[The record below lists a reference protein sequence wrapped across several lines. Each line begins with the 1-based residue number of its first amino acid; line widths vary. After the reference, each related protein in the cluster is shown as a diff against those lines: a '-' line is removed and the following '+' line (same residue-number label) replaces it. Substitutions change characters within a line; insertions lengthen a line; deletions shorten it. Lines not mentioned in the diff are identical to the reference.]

1 MALPVNGG
9 VQERTHDRARRT
21 AGARRLG
28 VIGVGVLAAALS
40 VGISAVPSAA
50 ALTAQESQLAA
61 TAPEPS
67 ATLPASQP
75 PVGVAI
81 PTFVGDTAQAAAPAQ
96 LTKADDTPVSPGST
110 TGTAPDEGNEIIVT
124 ARQSSR
130 IDPLAKLNA
139 QSFAAIQAIDKAVV
153 APVALGYA
161 SAVPKPVRNGL
172 RNLLRNLDEPVSF
185 LNDILQ
191 LKIGRAAKSAAR
203 FGINSTIGVGGLF
216 DMARR
221 KPFNLPYRPNSF
233 ANTFAC
239 YGVGNGPYFYLPL
252 VGPTTLR
259 DLFGLGLDKAV
270 LPTVVGK
277 PFDDGKVNVA
287 LGVVDILTDRVEI
300 DGQLQRI
307 RNESGDP
314 YVAVREVY
322 LAQRRAE
329 IGAICP
335 RHEDTDPDP
344 NLISRV
350 GKGPR

>member
-1 MALPVNGG
+1 M
-9 VQERTHDRARRT
+9 
-21 AGARRLG
+21 G
-28 VIGVGVLAAALS
+28 VIAVGALAAAALS
-40 VGISAVPSAA
+40 AGTQAATPAA
-50 ALTAQESQLAA
+50 ALTAQESQPSA
-61 TAPEPS
+61 TAPERS
-67 ATLPASQP
+67 APLPATQP
-75 PVGVAI
+75 PVEVAV
-81 PTFVGDTAQAAAPAQ
+81 PTFVGDTTQDAATAQ
-96 LTKADDTPVSPGST
+96 LTKADGTPVSLGST
-110 TGTAPDEGNEIIVT
+110 TGTAPEEGKEIIVT
-124 ARQSSR
+124 ARQSAR
-130 IDPLAKLNA
+130 IDPLVELNA

-161 SAVPKPVRNGL
+161 SVVPKPIRNGL
-172 RNLLRNLDEPVSF
+172 RNVLRNLDEPAGF
-185 LNDILQ
+185 LNYILQ

-203 FGINSTIGVGGLF
+203 FGINSTMGVAGVF

-221 KPFNLPYRPNSF
+221 KPFNLAYRPNSF

-239 YGVGNGPYFYLPL
+239 YGVGNGPYFFLPL

-277 PFDDGKVNVA
+277 PFDDGKVNVV
-287 LGVVDILTDRVEI
+287 LGVVDALTDRVEI
-300 DGQLQRI
+300 DSQLERI

-314 YVAVREVY
+314 YFAVREVY

-335 RHEDTDPDP
+335 RRGDTNPDP
-344 NLISRV
+344 NLIPRV

>member
-1 MALPVNGG
+1 M
-9 VQERTHDRARRT
+9 
-21 AGARRLG
+21 G
-28 VIGVGVLAAALS
+28 VIAIGALAAAALFA
-40 VGISAVPSAA
+40 GTSAALPAA
-50 ALTAQESQLAA
+50 ALTAQESQPAA

-67 ATLPASQP
+67 APLPATQP
-75 PVGVAI
+75 PVGVAV
-81 PTFVGDTAQAAAPAQ
+81 PTFVGDTTQVAATLQ
-96 LTKADDTPVSPGST
+96 LTKADGPPVSPGST

-130 IDPLAKLNA
+130 IDPLARLNA

-172 RNLLRNLDEPVSF
+172 RNVLRNLDEPVSF
-185 LNDILQ
+185 LNYILQ

-300 DGQLQRI
+300 DSQLQRI

-335 RHEDTDPDP
+335 RHGDTKPDP
-344 NLISRV
+344 NLIPRV

>member
-1 MALPVNGG
+1 M
-9 VQERTHDRARRT
+9 
-21 AGARRLG
+21 G
-28 VIGVGVLAAALS
+28 VIAVGALAAAALAI
-40 VGISAVPSAA
+40 GTSAAPSAA
-50 ALTAQESQLAA
+50 RLTAQESQPAA

-67 ATLPASQP
+67 ATLPATQP
-75 PVGVAI
+75 PVGVAVPI
-81 PTFVGDTAQAAAPAQ
+81 LVGDMAQVAAPAQ
-96 LTKADDTPVSPGST
+96 PTKADGTPVSPGST
-110 TGTAPDEGNEIIVT
+110 AGTAPDEATEIIVT

-139 QSFAAIQAIDKAVV
+139 QSFAALQAIDKAVV

-172 RNLLRNLDEPVSF
+172 RNVLRNLDEPASF
-185 LNDILQ
+185 LNYILQ

-239 YGVGNGPYFYLPL
+239 YGVGNGPYFFLPI

-270 LPTVVGK
+270 LPIGVGK

-287 LGVVDILTDRVEI
+287 LGVVDAVTDRVEI
-300 DGQLQRI
+300 DSQLQRI

-314 YVAVREVY
+314 YVAVRDVY

-335 RHEDTDPDP
+335 RNGDTNPDPD
-344 NLISRV
+344 LISRV

>member
-1 MALPVNGG
+1 M
-9 VQERTHDRARRT
+9 
-21 AGARRLG
+21 G
-28 VIGVGVLAAALS
+28 VIAVAAIAAALS
-40 VGISAVPSAA
+40 VATSAAHSAA
-50 ALTAQESQLAA
+50 ALTAQEGQPAA
-61 TAPEPS
+61 TAPELS
-67 ATLPASQP
+67 ATLPATQP
-75 PVGVAI
+75 SVGVAV
-81 PTFVGDTAQAAAPAQ
+81 PTFVGDTTQAAAPAQ
-96 LTKADDTPVSPGST
+96 LNKADGTPVSPGST
-110 TGTAPDEGNEIIVT
+110 TGTAQDEGKEIIVT

-172 RNLLRNLDEPVSF
+172 RNVLRNLDEPASF
-185 LNDILQ
+185 LNHILQ

-203 FGINSTIGVGGLF
+203 FGINSTIGVAGLF

-239 YGVGNGPYFYLPL
+239 YGVGNGPYFFLPL

-287 LGVVDILTDRVEI
+287 LAVVDALTDRVEI
-300 DGQLQRI
+300 DSQLQRI

-335 RHEDTDPDP
+335 RHGDTDPDP
-344 NLISRV
+344 NLVPRV

>member
-1 MALPVNGG
+1 
-9 VQERTHDRARRT
+9 
-21 AGARRLG
+21 
-28 VIGVGVLAAALS
+28 
-40 VGISAVPSAA
+40 
-50 ALTAQESQLAA
+50 
-61 TAPEPS
+61 
-67 ATLPASQP
+67 
-75 PVGVAI
+75 
-81 PTFVGDTAQAAAPAQ
+81 
-96 LTKADDTPVSPGST
+96 
-110 TGTAPDEGNEIIVT
+110 
-124 ARQSSR
+124 
-130 IDPLAKLNA
+130 
-139 QSFAAIQAIDKAVV
+139 
-153 APVALGYA
+153 
-161 SAVPKPVRNGL
+161 
-172 RNLLRNLDEPVSF
+172 
-185 LNDILQ
+185 
-191 LKIGRAAKSAAR
+191 
-203 FGINSTIGVGGLF
+203 
-216 DMARR
+216 MARR

-335 RHEDTDPDP
+335 RHGDTDPDP

>member
-1 MALPVNGG
+1 MALPVSGG
-9 VQERTHDRARRT
+9 VQERTHDRRRRT

-28 VIGVGVLAAALS
+28 VIAVGVLAAALS

-50 ALTAQESQLAA
+50 ALTAQESQPAA
-61 TAPEPS
+61 AAPELS
-67 ATLPASQP
+67 ATLPATQP
-75 PVGVAI
+75 PVGVAV
-81 PTFVGDTAQAAAPAQ
+81 PTFVGDTTQAAAPAQ

-239 YGVGNGPYFYLPL
+239 YGVGNGPFFYLPL

-335 RHEDTDPDP
+335 RHGDTDPDP

>member
-1 MALPVNGG
+1 MALPVSGG
-9 VQERTHDRARRT
+9 VQEKTLDRSRRT
-21 AGARRLG
+21 AGARRMG
-28 VIGVGVLAAALS
+28 VIAVAAIAAALS
-40 VGISAVPSAA
+40 VATSAAHSAA
-50 ALTAQESQLAA
+50 ALTAQEGQPAA
-61 TAPEPS
+61 TAPELS
-67 ATLPASQP
+67 ATLPATQP
-75 PVGVAI
+75 PVGVAV
-81 PTFVGDTAQAAAPAQ
+81 PTFVGDTTQAAAPAQ
-96 LTKADDTPVSPGST
+96 LTKADGTPVSPGST
-110 TGTAPDEGNEIIVT
+110 TGTAPDEGKEIIVT

-172 RNLLRNLDEPVSF
+172 RNVLRNLDEPASF
-185 LNDILQ
+185 LNYILQ
-191 LKIGRAAKSAAR
+191 LKIGRAAKSAVR
-203 FGINSTIGVGGLF
+203 FGINSTIGVAGLF

-239 YGVGNGPYFYLPL
+239 YGVGNGPYFFLPI

-270 LPTVVGK
+270 MPTVVGK

-287 LGVVDILTDRVEI
+287 LAVVDALTDRVEI
-300 DGQLQRI
+300 DSQLQRI

-335 RHEDTDPDP
+335 RHGDTDPDP
-344 NLISRV
+344 NLVPRV

>member
-1 MALPVNGG
+1 M
-9 VQERTHDRARRT
+9 
-21 AGARRLG
+21 G
-28 VIGVGVLAAALS
+28 VIAVGALAAAALS
-40 VGISAVPSAA
+40 AGTSAAPAAA
-50 ALTAQESQLAA
+50 ALAAQVSQPAA
-61 TAPEPS
+61 TAPEPL
-67 ATLPASQP
+67 APLPATQP
-75 PVGVAI
+75 AAEVAA
-81 PTFVGDTAQAAAPAQ
+81 PTFVGDTNQVEAESQ
-96 LTKADDTPVSPGST
+96 LTKADSTPVSPGST
-110 TGTAPDEGNEIIVT
+110 TGTAPDVGSEIIVT

-130 IDPLAKLNA
+130 SDPLAKLNA

-172 RNLLRNLDEPVSF
+172 RNVLRNLDEPASF
-185 LNDILQ
+185 LNYILQ

-203 FGINSTIGVGGLF
+203 FGINSTIGIAGLF

-239 YGVGNGPYFYLPL
+239 YGVGNGPYFFLPL

-287 LGVVDILTDRVEI
+287 LGVVDALTDRVEI
-300 DGQLQRI
+300 DSQLQRI

-335 RHEDTDPDP
+335 RRGDTNPDP
-344 NLISRV
+344 NLVPRV

>member
-1 MALPVNGG
+1 M
-9 VQERTHDRARRT
+9 
-21 AGARRLG
+21 G
-28 VIGVGVLAAALS
+28 VIAVGALAAALS
-40 VGISAVPSAA
+40 AGTTAAPPAA
-50 ALTAQESQLAA
+50 APTAQESQPAA
-61 TAPEPS
+61 SAHEPS
-67 ATLPASQP
+67 TPLPATQP
-75 PVGVAI
+75 PVGVAV
-81 PTFVGDTAQAAAPAQ
+81 PTFVGDTNEVAATAQ
-96 LTKADDTPVSPGST
+96 LTNADGTPVSPGST
-110 TGTAPDEGNEIIVT
+110 TGTAPDKGNEGNEIIVT

-130 IDPLAKLNA
+130 IDPLSKLNA

-172 RNLLRNLDEPVSF
+172 RNVLRNLDEPVSF
-185 LNDILQ
+185 LNYILQ

-203 FGINSTIGVGGLF
+203 FGINSTIGVAGLF

-239 YGVGNGPYFYLPL
+239 YGVGNGPYFFLPV

-287 LGVVDILTDRVEI
+287 LAVVDALTDRVEI

-307 RNESGDP
+307 RSESGDP

-335 RHEDTDPDP
+335 RRGDTNPDP
-344 NLISRV
+344 NLIPRV

>member
-1 MALPVNGG
+1 MIA
-9 VQERTHDRARRT
+9 
-21 AGARRLG
+21 
-28 VIGVGVLAAALS
+28 VGVLAAALS
-40 VGISAVPSAA
+40 VATSAAPSAA
-50 ALTAQESQLAA
+50 ALTAQESQPAA
-61 TAPEPS
+61 TAPELS
-67 ATLPASQP
+67 ATLPATQP
-75 PVGVAI
+75 PVGVAV
-81 PTFVGDTAQAAAPAQ
+81 PTFVADTTQAAAPAQ
-96 LTKADDTPVSPGST
+96 LTKADGTPVSPGST
-110 TGTAPDEGNEIIVT
+110 TVTAPDEGAEIIVT

-139 QSFAAIQAIDKAVV
+139 QSFAAIQAIDTAVV

-172 RNLLRNLDEPVSF
+172 RNLLRNLDEPASF
-185 LNDILQ
+185 LNHILQ

-270 LPTVVGK
+270 LPTVVGR

-287 LGVVDILTDRVEI
+287 LGRRRYPDRPGR
-300 DGQLQRI
+300 DRRPAPAHPQGKRRSLR
-307 RNESGDP
+307 
-314 YVAVREVY
+314 
-322 LAQRRAE
+322 RRAR
-329 IGAICP
+329 GLSGTAAGRDRAICP
-335 RHEDTDPDP
+335 RHGDTDPDP
-344 NLISRV
+344 NLVHALAR
-350 GKGPR
+350 GPR

>member
-1 MALPVNGG
+1 M
-9 VQERTHDRARRT
+9 
-21 AGARRLG
+21 G
-28 VIGVGVLAAALS
+28 VIAVGALAAALAI
-40 VGISAVPSAA
+40 GTSAASSAA
-50 ALTAQESQLAA
+50 AIATQESQPAT

-67 ATLPASQP
+67 ATLPATQP
-75 PVGVAI
+75 PVGVAVPI
-81 PTFVGDTAQAAAPAQ
+81 AVGDMAQVAAPAQ
-96 LTKADDTPVSPGST
+96 PTKADGTPVSPGST
-110 TGTAPDEGNEIIVT
+110 TGTAPDEATEIIVT
-124 ARQSSR
+124 ARQSLR
-130 IDPLAKLNA
+130 IDPLVKFNA
-139 QSFAAIQAIDKAVV
+139 QSFAALQAIDKAVV

-172 RNLLRNLDEPVSF
+172 RNVLRNLDEPASF
-185 LNDILQ
+185 LNYILQ

-221 KPFNLPYRPNSF
+221 KPFNLPYRPNSI

-239 YGVGNGPYFYLPL
+239 YGVGNGPYFFLPI

-270 LPTVVGK
+270 LPIVVGK

-287 LGVVDILTDRVEI
+287 LGVVDAVTDRVEI
-300 DGQLQRI
+300 DSQLQRI

-335 RHEDTDPDP
+335 RNGDTNPDP
-344 NLISRV
+344 NLIPRV

>member
-1 MALPVNGG
+1 MG
-9 VQERTHDRARRT
+9 VIA
-21 AGARRLG
+21 AGALA
-28 VIGVGVLAAALS
+28 AAALS
-40 VGISAVPSAA
+40 AATPASPPAA
-50 ALTAQESQLAA
+50 ALTAQESQPSATATERSAPLPATQPPVEVAVPTFAGDTTKNAA
-61 TAPEPS
+61 TAR
-67 ATLPASQP
+67 
-75 PVGVAI
+75 
-81 PTFVGDTAQAAAPAQ
+81 
-96 LTKADDTPVSPGST
+96 LTKADGTPVSAGWT
-110 TGTAPDEGNEIIVT
+110 TGAAPDEGKEIIVT

-139 QSFAAIQAIDKAVV
+139 QSYAAIQAVDKAVV

-161 SAVPKPVRNGL
+161 SVVPKPVRNGL
-172 RNLLRNLDEPVSF
+172 RNVLRNLEEPASF
-185 LNDILQ
+185 LNYILQ

-203 FGINSTIGVGGLF
+203 FGINSTMGVAGLF

-239 YGVGNGPYFYLPL
+239 YGVGNGPYFFLPL

-259 DLFGLGLDKAV
+259 DLFGLGMDKAV

-287 LGVVDILTDRVEI
+287 LGVVDALTDRVEI
-300 DGQLQRI
+300 DSQLQRI

-335 RHEDTDPDP
+335 RRGDTNPAS
-344 NLISRV
+344 NLVPRV